1 MIELQQHVVLPA
13 AACCRACCGVGHV
26 GASRRLRFDDVCR
39 VVIDDVDD
47 TDEDDLAD
55 AFVPTHVIMAQ
66 EIYFS
71 QAEKEVDHAIE
82 IS

>member
-1 MIELQQHVVLPA
+1 MLPCVLR
-13 AACCRACCGVGHV
+13 CRAC
-26 GASRRLRFDDVCR
+26 RRVATTQILEDDDVCR

-71 QAEKEVDHAIE
+71 QAEKEVDQAIE